1 VKFGFIAKHRGTW
14 PAGWLCGALGVSR
27 GGFYAWL
34 TRARSARARSD
45 EEVAGK
51 VRASFLASD
60 RTYGARRVW
69 HDLIEDGI
77 SCGLHRIERLMRS
90 QGLRARPRRR
100 RLPCDPG
107 ECHVGAVAANVLDR
121 VFEAPA
127 PNRKWI
133 ADFTYIWTAEGWL
146 YVAAVID
153 LFSRRVVGWSMSAAM
168 TAQLVTDALVMAIW
182 RRGRP
187 DALLHHSDRGSQY
200 TSEQFQKLL
209 AGHGVTCSMSR
220 SGNCW
225 DNAAMESFFSS
236 LKTERTART
245 TYRTRN
251 EAKAD
256 VFDYIERFYN
266 PLRRHSTIGYISPM
280 EFEMKAAVP

>member
-1 VKFGFIAKHRGTW
+1 MKFGFIAKHRGIW
-14 PAGWLCGALGVSR
+14 PAACLCETLGVSR

-34 TRARSARARSD
+34 TRPPSKRSRSD
-45 EEVAGK
+45 EELMAK
-51 VRASFLASD
+51 VRTSFLQSD

-69 HDLIEDGI
+69 HDVLADGV
-77 SCGLHRIERLMRS
+77 SCGLHRIERLMR
-90 QGLRARPRRR
+90 QQALRARPRRR
-100 RLPCDPG
+100 RLPSDTG
-107 ECHVGAVAANVLDR
+107 ERLTNVISPNVLDR
-121 VFEAPA
+121 QFEAPA

-153 LFSRRVVGWSMSAAM
+153 LFSRRVVGWSMSVTM
-168 TAQLVTDALVMAIW
+168 TAQLVTDALMMAIW

-187 DALLHHSDRGSQY
+187 DALLHHSDQGSQY
-200 TSEQFQKLL
+200 TSEQFQRLM
-209 AGHGVTCSMSR
+209 ADNGVTCSMSR
-220 SGNCW
+220 SGNVW

-236 LKTERTART
+236 LKIERTARKM
-245 TYRTRN
+245 YRTRN

-266 PLRRHSTIGYISPM
+266 PKRRHSTLGYRSPM
-280 EFEMKAAVP
+280 EFEKQVLLA